1 MSTPDE
7 SGDGRPVGNTAGIQ
21 GDEGTHGV
29 IDDQVEERPEFA
41 ATLFGDHLD
50 AAERYAEHLATT
62 GVEWGL
68 IGPRE
73 LPRLW
78 TRHILNCGVAA
89 SLLEPGDVV
98 GDIGSGAG
106 LPGIPWALARPD
118 ASFVLIESM
127 ERRVEWLR
135 MVVQDLG
142 LENVRIVRARVEDL
156 VDEEMFTVVT
166 ARAVK
171 AMTTL
176 IEWSVPILGPEG
188 RILAIKGASV
198 QAELD
203 KAARLIRKRRLQGP
217 TVHSLGADD
226 LPTPTTVVELR
237 RS

>member
-1 MSTPDE
+1 MSAPEAVEGSQDRETTPAE
-7 SGDGRPVGNTAGIQ
+7 
-21 GDEGTHGV
+21 E
-29 IDDQVEERPEFA
+29 IDRELEERPALAE
-41 ATLFGDHLD
+41 TIFGDRLELAD
-50 AAERYAEHLATT
+50 RYAQHLATT

-78 TRHILNCGVAA
+78 TRHILNCAVAA
-89 SLLEPGDVV
+89 SLLHEGDVV

-135 MVVQDLG
+135 SVVDDLG
-142 LENVRIVRARVEDL
+142 LTNVRIVRARVEDL
-156 VDEEMFTVVT
+156 VDEEIFTVVT

-176 IEWSVPILGPEG
+176 IEWAVPILGPEG

-198 QAELD
+198 DAELE
-203 KAARLIRKRRLQGP
+203 KATRIIRKRKLSGP
-217 TVHSLGADD
+217 TVHSLGGDD

>member
-1 MSTPDE
+1 MSTPDAVEGPQDWE
-7 SGDGRPVGNTAGIQ
+7 SAPR
-21 GDEGTHGV
+21 EE
-29 IDDQVEERPEFA
+29 IDRELEERPALAQEV
-41 ATLFGDHLD
+41 FGDRLELS
-50 AAERYAEHLATT
+50 ERYAQHLATT

-89 SLLEPGDVV
+89 SLLHEGDVV

-135 MVVQDLG
+135 DVVDDLG

-156 VDEEMFTVVT
+156 VDEEIFTVVT

-176 IEWSVPILGPEG
+176 IEWAVPILGPEG

-198 QAELD
+198 DAELE
-203 KAARLIRKRRLQGP
+203 KAARIIRKRRLSGP
-217 TVHSLGADD
+217 TIHSLGGDD

-237 RS
+237 RG

>member
-1 MSTPDE
+1 MSTPDAVEGPQDWE
-7 SGDGRPVGNTAGIQ
+7 SAPR
-21 GDEGTHGV
+21 EE
-29 IDDQVEERPEFA
+29 IDRELEERPALAQEV
-41 ATLFGDHLD
+41 FGDRLELS
-50 AAERYAEHLATT
+50 ERYAQHLATT

-89 SLLEPGDVV
+89 SLLHEGDVV

-135 MVVQDLG
+135 DVVDDLG

-156 VDEEMFTVVT
+156 VDEEIFTVVT

-176 IEWSVPILGPEG
+176 IEWAVPILGPEG

-198 QAELD
+198 DAELE
-203 KAARLIRKRRLQGP
+203 KAARIIRKRRLSGP
-217 TVHSLGADD
+217 ILHSLGGDD

-237 RS
+237 RG